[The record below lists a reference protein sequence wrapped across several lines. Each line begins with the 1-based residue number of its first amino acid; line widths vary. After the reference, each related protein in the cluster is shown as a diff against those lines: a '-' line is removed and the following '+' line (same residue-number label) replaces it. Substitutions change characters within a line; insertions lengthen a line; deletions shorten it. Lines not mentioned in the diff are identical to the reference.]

1 MLVKS
6 IKVFQKKKKT
16 KSENSVA
23 NAIKIS
29 ETRKY
34 YEIQKINK
42 NSFNKVSVSNYK
54 SKNLV
59 ILELSRLQCLA
70 MRVVEIGAIL
80 GYRAIWGVWN
90 KIHWICL
97 LGDVEGNIVSHYFFL
112 IISGWSRLLQS
123 LLQSTSLKMSL
134 KALF

>member
-59 ILELSRLQCLA
+59 ILEWSRLQCLA

-80 GYRAIWGVWN
+80 GYRV
-90 KIHWICL
+90 
-97 LGDVEGNIVSHYFFL
+97 
-112 IISGWSRLLQS
+112 
-123 LLQSTSLKMSL
+123 T
-134 KALF
+134 